1 MLLGN
6 RAYKRKVITMKLGD
20 KKTVMSYE
28 KAERVAEA
36 NNKDDPDWAYV
47 VEREHA
53 ETFFRPLA
61 SIRVHDE
68 RGELLGWL

>member
-1 MLLGN
+1 
-6 RAYKRKVITMKLGD
+6 MKLGD

-36 NNKDDPDWAYV
+36 NNKDDPGWTYIVV
-47 VEREHA
+47 VEREHS

-61 SIRVHDE
+61 TIRVHDE